1 MTTKFLTPADLSEDF
16 IVAPDKKVHCANSN
30 GGKSTRVYACAF
42 RGSTTTGSGVD
53 EGWRRRLTLSGNLG
67 IIHLDFKRTTT
78 NTGIVATLPPA
89 APTPIDALAVQT
101 WDGGEVI
108 IYGNSRDVRCSGLS
122 ANRRYVIDLVGF
134 FQ

>member
-1 MTTKFLTPADLSEDF
+1 MATKFLTPADLSEDF
-16 IVAPDKKVHCANSN
+16 IVAPDKKVHRV
-30 GGKSTRVYACAF
+30 KSTRFYIGTF
-42 RGSTTTGSGVD
+42 GSNTTTGSVD

-108 IYGNSRDVRCSGLS
+108 IHGNSRDVRCSGLS